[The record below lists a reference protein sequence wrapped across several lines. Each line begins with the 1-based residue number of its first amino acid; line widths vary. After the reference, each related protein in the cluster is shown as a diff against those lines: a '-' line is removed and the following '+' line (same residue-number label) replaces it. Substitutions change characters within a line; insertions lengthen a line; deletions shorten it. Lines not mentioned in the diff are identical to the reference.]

1 MNKPVSSLLVAAG
14 TALAAATFYDASLLT
29 RSLGLPLHGGEAVT
43 ALAAVSLSAVLIL
56 LGLRGLLRRQPIGGA
71 APRVG

>member
-14 TALAAATFYDASLLT
+14 AVLAAATFHDASALT
-29 RSLGLPLHGGEAVT
+29 RALGLPLQGGEAAT

-56 LGLRGLLRRQPIGGA
+56 LGLRGLLRRQPIAGA